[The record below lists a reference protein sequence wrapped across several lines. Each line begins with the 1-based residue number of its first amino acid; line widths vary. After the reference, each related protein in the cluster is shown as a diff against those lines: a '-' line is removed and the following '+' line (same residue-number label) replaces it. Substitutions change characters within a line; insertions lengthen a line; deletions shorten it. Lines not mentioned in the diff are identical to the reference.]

1 MECATTSGMIMS
13 SAATDEEPPE
23 PAIEPAEDV
32 PEEEDTELSD
42 QSVVIKIPT
51 AQEKCVNCMALKKEN
66 TKLNK
71 SVKTLRA
78 IATKRRGEIR
88 KLRKK
93 GKLTIIPTNP

>member
-1 MECATTSGMIMS
+1 MECATTSGMMS

-42 QSVVIKIPT
+42 QSVVIQIPT
-51 AQEKCVNCMALKKEN
+51 EQEKCVNCVALKKEN

-78 IATKRRGEIR
+78 IATKQRGEIR